1 MRFAT
6 FIEEYD
12 VVDSINENKPDELDT
27 WERCDREGYIKR
39 RSKPVVDQKSP
50 WGLTCPY
57 IMFHSNA
64 IPNVAFAYV
73 ALSRIQ
79 HRYSIVITHKPRL
92 EKLTLAPDRI
102 AEFQREETRVS
113 DAVGRTATGVALA
126 IQRMKLVALAHNAAM
141 GPR

>member
-50 WGLTCPY
+50 W
-57 IMFHSNA
+57 
-64 IPNVAFAYV
+64 
-73 ALSRIQ
+73 
-79 HRYSIVITHKPRL
+79 
-92 EKLTLAPDRI
+92 
-102 AEFQREETRVS
+102 
-113 DAVGRTATGVALA
+113 
-126 IQRMKLVALAHNAAM
+126 
-141 GPR
+141 